1 MPTLRLTK
9 AAIDNA
15 KPEVRDAFLW
25 DATLRG
31 LGVKITPSGS
41 KVFIYQYR
49 MGGRGSKLRRF
60 TIGRYGEL
68 TLEAARRKAEELAR
82 QVRLDGNDPL
92 EAKRSARAKAAELAF
107 ANYAERFWRECLQIE
122 WRSSHA
128 QSYRAL
134 ELHAVPKLGDKPL
147 NAITRSDIRAVIEPL
162 RAQVATASLVFAT
175 LRRMF
180 NWAIEREDIEQSP
193 VMGMKAPPLP
203 TSRDRVLSD
212 EELRLVWLAAGE
224 LGYPAGTWVRLLILT
239 GARRTEAAALDW
251 AELDR
256 SAALWTLPAG
266 RSKNARVAVN
276 PLSGAALALLD
287 EVASQ
292 QRSGGAWPNFG
303 AVFPTRDGKPIVGYS
318 KIKLRLEKA
327 ISKLAEAEGI
337 PDLAP
342 WRLHDLRRTLATGLQ
357 RLGTRLEVTE
367 AVLNHVSGSRGGI
380 VGVYQRHS
388 YLPEQL
394 TALTAWAA
402 HVERI
407 VAGGPAADN
416 IVRLEA
422 LA

>member
-9 AAIDNA
+9 TAIDTA
-15 KPEVRDAFLW
+15 KPEARDTFLW
-25 DATLRG
+25 DNTLRG

-41 KVFIYQYR
+41 KVFVYQYR
-49 MGGRGSKLRRF
+49 MGGRGSKLRRY
-60 TIGRYGEL
+60 TIGRYGEI
-68 TLEAARRKAEELAR
+68 TLDAARRKAEELAS
-82 QVRLDGNDPL
+82 QVRLDGSDPL
-92 EAKRSARAKAAELAF
+92 EEKRSARAKAADLAIGR
-107 ANYAERFWRECLQIE
+107 YAERFWRECLQTE

-134 ELHAVPKLGDKPL
+134 ELHALTRLGDKPIDT
-147 NAITRSDIRAVIEPL
+147 ITRADIRAVIEPL
-162 RAQVATASLVFAT
+162 RPRAATASLVFAT
-175 LRRMF
+175 LRRLF
-180 NWAIEREDIEQSP
+180 NWAIEREDLEQSP
-193 VMGMKAPPLP
+193 LTGMKAPPLP

-224 LGYPAGTWVRLLILT
+224 LGYPAGTWVRFLILT

-256 SAALWTLPAG
+256 AAALWTLPAG

-276 PLSGAALALLD
+276 PLSEAALGLLD
-287 EVASQ
+287 AAASRQ
-292 QRSGGAWPNFG
+292 HPDGRWPTSG
-303 AVFPTRDGKPIVGYS
+303 AVFPARDGTPIAGYS
-318 KIKLRLEKA
+318 KFKLRLDKA
-327 ISKLAEAEGI
+327 ITKLAKAEGV
-337 PDLAP
+337 PTPAP

-380 VGVYQRHS
+380 VGVYQRHG

-402 HVERI
+402 HVERV
-407 VAGGPAADN
+407 VAGSPDADN
-416 IVRLEA
+416 VVRLEA
-422 LA
+422 CA